1 MAQPSIS
8 RPRLMV
14 PGGTR
19 PARAVS
25 LASWPIKLVAE
36 PKAALR
42 PDAGLQLLGGPVMG
56 SASGHGRRHPGNWGA
71 TAAQTSS
78 GRYCAMSGLLNPRGS
93 TWRRGLSC
101 LENHPGEDAL
111 FIAIGTTGQNPS
123 DDSVVRQHTHAQAK
137 LSQDLRLRQFFV
149 PCVGMT
155 RTPAASVACPATPPV
170 RRHRGGLRRTA
181 LSRVRA
187 VGRLWLGL
195 GSWRQP
201 LVRRQPAFYEHKL
214 GPRLTRTRVTKALS
228 KLRTSL
234 L

>member
-155 RTPAASVACPATPPV
+155 RTPAALSSLPSHSSSTATSWGPSTNSTLP
-170 RRHRGGLRRTA
+170 RK
-181 LSRVRA
+181 S
-187 VGRLWLGL
+187 GR
-195 GSWRQP
+195 SA
-201 LVRRQPAFYEHKL
+201 LVRPRVMASAAGSSPA
-214 GPRLTRTRVTKALS
+214 G
-228 KLRTSL
+228 L